1 MCLIFID
8 DKLYVHTIMKI
19 TKEEYEYLKSKESYQ
34 NEGFVKKMFAKFLVK
49 KLKNNS
55 NFMKAIDDADK
66 ATSDLQKAIKNAEK
80 AGVKVPDGLKKYAG
94 L

>member
-1 MCLIFID
+1 
-8 DKLYVHTIMKI
+8 MKI
-19 TKEEYEYLKSKESYQ
+19 TKEQYEYLKSKKSYQ
-34 NEGFVKKMFAKFLVK
+34 TEGFVKKMFAKFLVD

-55 NFMKAIDDADK
+55 NFMKAIDDADSAAENLRK
-66 ATSDLQKAIKNAEK
+66 SIEKAEK

>member
-8 DKLYVHTIMKI
+8 DKLYVHTTMKI
-19 TKEEYEYLKSKESYQ
+19 TKEQYEYLKSKKSYQ
-34 NEGFVKKMFAKFLVK
+34 TEGFIKKMFAKILVD
-49 KLKNNS
+49 KLKKNS

-66 ATSDLQKAIKNAEK
+66 AASDLRSAIKNAEK
-80 AGVKVPDGLKKYAG
+80 KGVKVPDGLKKYAG

>member
-1 MCLIFID
+1 
-8 DKLYVHTIMKI
+8 
-19 TKEEYEYLKSKESYQ
+19 
-34 NEGFVKKMFAKFLVK
+34 
-49 KLKNNS
+49 
-55 NFMKAIDDADK
+55 MKAIDDADK